1 MRARRLREVDWVLIG
16 ATILIA
22 AFGVVALISARHGS
36 ADAAS
41 FLRARALHL
50 SLGALALV
58 ALAAT
63 DYRQFAGAWQVV
75 YAGTL
80 VLLASVFVLGDTRM
94 GAQRWIAL
102 GAFGG
107 FQPSEVA
114 KLALVITLARHL
126 EGVKSLPRLRSLFPF
141 ALHIALP
148 AVLIVRQPDLGTALV
163 LLAVLAAVLYVAG
176 ARAQDLAGVAAAA
189 AVAAPFL
196 WRMLHDYQRRRLTAF
211 LDPGADPLGA
221 GYALIQSK
229 IAVGSGQIF
238 GKGLFAGTQSM
249 LRFIPE
255 QHTDFVFTVV
265 GEELGL
271 VGATLLLGLYL
282 VWLWRALRIAEGAR
296 DRLGALV
303 ATGIAAMV
311 AFHVVV
317 NVGMTVGLMPVTG
330 IPLPLVS
337 HGGTAILTTL
347 AGTGM
352 LLSIHLRRRPGS

>member
-1 MRARRLREVDWVLIG
+1 VDWVLIG
-16 ATILIA
+16 ATVLLA

-80 VLLASVFVLGDTRM
+80 VLLASVLVFGDTRM

-102 GAFGG
+102 GALGG

-148 AVLIVRQPDLGTALV
+148 AALIVRQPDLGTALV

-176 ARAQDLAGVAAAA
+176 ARAQDLAGVAAAGA
-189 AVAAPFL
+189 IAAPFL
-196 WRMLHDYQRRRLTAF
+196 WRLLHEYQRRRLTAF

>member
-1 MRARRLREVDWVLIG
+1 MSTRWLRKMDWVLIG
-16 ATILIA
+16 ATVLLA
-22 AFGVVALISARHGS
+22 AFGVVALISTRHGF

-41 FLRARALHL
+41 FLRVRALHL
-50 SLGALALV
+50 SLGAIALV
-58 ALAAT
+58 VMAAA
-63 DYRQFAGAWQVV
+63 DYRRIAGPWKVI

-80 VLLASVFVLGDTRM
+80 LLLGSVLVIGETRM

-102 GAFGG
+102 GPFGG

-114 KLALVITLARHL
+114 KLALVITLAGYL
-126 EGVKSLPRLRSLFPF
+126 DGVKSLPRLRSLFPSG
-141 ALHIALP
+141 LHIAIP
-148 AVLIVRQPDLGTALV
+148 VVLIVRQPDLGTALV

-176 ARAQDLAGVAAAA
+176 ARTQDMVGVAVAA

-196 WRMLHDYQRRRLTAF
+196 WRFLHEYQRRRLAAF

-229 IAVGSGQIF
+229 IAIGSGQIL
-238 GKGLFAGTQSM
+238 GKGLFAGTQSL

-282 VWLWRALRIAEGAR
+282 LWLWRALRIAAGAR
-296 DRLGALV
+296 DRLGALL

-317 NVGMTVGLMPVTG
+317 NVGMTVGLLPVTG

-337 HGGTAILTTL
+337 HGGTVILTTL

-352 LLSIHLRRRPGS
+352 LLSINLRRRPGG